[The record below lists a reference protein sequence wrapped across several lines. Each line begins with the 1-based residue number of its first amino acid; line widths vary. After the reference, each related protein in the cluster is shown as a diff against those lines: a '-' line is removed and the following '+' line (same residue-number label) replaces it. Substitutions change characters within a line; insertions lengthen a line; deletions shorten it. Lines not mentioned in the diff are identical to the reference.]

1 MTTTKQQFAAYIGI
15 DWADQKHDICLSTSI
30 DGKAEYKKISSTPE
44 ALTEWLSQLRQR
56 FPKGNIAVCLEQSRG
71 ALIYHLMTYDFL
83 VLFPVNPMTLA
94 KYRQAFSTSGAKDD
108 RPDADFLR
116 ELICVHRKHL
126 RPWYPDD
133 ETSRSLALLAEARRK
148 AVNDRTK
155 HTNRLQAVLKNFFPQ
170 ALELTGAHLYDKV
183 SLAFLEK
190 WERLED
196 IQRAQD
202 KTIRKFYTSLGS
214 RSTRRINE
222 RLQLIRS
229 AVPLTKDNAIIKSS
243 TITVRML
250 VRQLLSLN
258 ESISEYDQALAEMF
272 DQHPDKDIFSSFPG
286 VGDVLKPRL
295 LAAFGTDRNRFE
307 KAENIQ
313 EYSGIAPV
321 TRRSG
326 KTSIVHRRLACS
338 KFLLQTFH
346 EFASCSRKK
355 SIWAKAFY
363 DMQRDKGKGHHTAI
377 RSLAFKWIRI
387 IHRCW
392 RDRVCYDEI
401 MYLKSLQ
408 RNQSP
413 LLKYIANEI
422 T

>member
-1 MTTTKQQFAAYIGI
+1 MSTTKQHFAAYIGI
-15 DWADQKHDICLSTSI
+15 DWADQKHDICLSASV
-30 DGKAEYKKISSTPE
+30 DGKSEYKKISSSPE
-44 ALTEWLSQLRQR
+44 ALTEWLSQLRLR
-56 FPKGNIAVCLEQSRG
+56 FPEGNVAVCLEQSRG

-83 VLFPVNPMTLA
+83 VLFPVNPITLA
-94 KYRQAFSTSGAKDD
+94 RYRKAFNTSGAKDD
-108 RPDADFLR
+108 KPDADLLR

-170 ALELTGAHLYDKV
+170 ALELTGTHLYDKV
-183 SLAFLEK
+183 SLAFLGK

-243 TITVRML
+243 IITVRML

-258 ESISEYDQALAEMF
+258 ESISEYDLALAEMF

-286 VGDVLKPRL
+286 AGDVLKPRL

-307 KAENIQ
+307 KASNIQ

-321 TRRSG
+321 TKRSG

-346 EFASCSRKK
+346 EFARCSLKK

-363 DMQRDKGKGHHTAI
+363 DMQRNKGKGHHAAI

-387 IHRCW
+387 LHRCW

-401 MYLKSLQ
+401 IYLKSLQ
-408 RNQSP
+408 KNQSP
-413 LLKYIANEI
+413 LLKYIAN
-422 T
+422 

>member
-1 MTTTKQQFAAYIGI
+1 MRTTRQEFAAYIGI
-15 DWADQKHDICLSTSI
+15 DWADQKHDISLSASI
-30 DGKAEYKKISSTPE
+30 DGKADYTRISSTPE
-44 ALTEWLSQLRQR
+44 ALSEWLSQLRQR
-56 FPKGNIAVCLEQSRG
+56 FPEGRIAVCLEQSRG
-71 ALIYHLMTYDFL
+71 SLVYHLMTYDFI

-94 KYRQAFSTSGAKDD
+94 QYRKAFHTSGAKDD
-108 RPDADFLR
+108 RPDADLLR

-148 AVNDRTK
+148 AVNDRAK
-155 HTNRLQAVLKNFFPQ
+155 YTNRLQALLKTFFPQ
-170 ALELTGAHLYDKV
+170 ALELTGTHLYDKV
-183 SLAFLEK
+183 SLAFLER

-196 IQRAQD
+196 IHRAQD

-214 RSTRRINE
+214 RRTRLMNE

-229 AVPLTKDNAIIKSS
+229 ATPLTKDEAIIKSS
-243 TITVRML
+243 IITVRML
-250 VRQLLSLN
+250 VRQLVCLQ
-258 ESISEYDQALAEMF
+258 ESIGEYDMALAEMF
-272 DQHPDKDIFSSFPG
+272 KQHPDKDIFSSFPG
-286 VGDVLKPRL
+286 VGDVLKSRL
-295 LAAFGTDRNRFE
+295 AAAFGTDRDRFE

-321 TRRSG
+321 TKRSG
-326 KTSIVHRRLACS
+326 KTTIVHRRLACS

-346 EFASCSRKK
+346 EFARCSLKK
-355 SIWAKAFY
+355 SLWAKAFY
-363 DMQRDKGKGHHTAI
+363 EMQRGKGKGHHTAI

-392 RDRVCYDEI
+392 RDRVCYDEVI
-401 MYLKSLQ
+401 YLKSLQ

-413 LLKYIANEI
+413 LLKYIAN
-422 T
+422 